1 MARQW
6 GCRWLRLLQPDARPA
21 ITFRD
26 GPITIKAAAKADP
39 QKIGEELARITTAN
53 SGKLTP
59 QDVVDAA
66 RSTRSALHRHFEWD
80 DAKAAAAHRLSQAR
94 EIIAIIRVVDKE
106 ADTGRRQVFLSVA
119 DRGGVSYRTVE
130 EVRGSADL
138 QRIVLNQ
145 ADRDLAA
152 WQRRYAEIV
161 DAVGHVEQARAAVQ
175 RRREELE
182 TRAAA

>member
-1 MARQW
+1 MS
-6 GCRWLRLLQPDARPA
+6 GPKYV
-21 ITFRD
+21 FRD

-39 QKIGEELARITTAN
+39 QKIGEELSKITVAHG
-53 SGKLTP
+53 GKLTP
-59 QDVVDAA
+59 HDVVEAA

-80 DAKAAAAHRLSQAR
+80 DERAAAAHRLSQAR
-94 EIIAIIRVVDKE
+94 EIIAVIRVVDKE
-106 ADTGRRQVFLSVA
+106 ADSGRRQVFLSVA
-119 DRGGVSYRTVE
+119 DKGGVSYRTVE

-161 DAVGHVEQARAAVQ
+161 DAVGHIEQARAAVQ
-175 RRREELE
+175 RRREQLE